1 MSAAGLRVH
10 ARLEHRGVD
19 LDLDLDAGRVLAVLG
34 PNGAGKSTLLSLIA
48 GLVRPDRGRVELH
61 GRVLTDTGS
70 GELVPAHARGVAM
83 LSQQALLFPHLSV
96 AENVAFAPRSRG
108 ETRSAARAIA
118 SRWLREVDAEP
129 LAGRRPSQ
137 LSGGQAQRVAIARAL
152 AADPRLLLLDEPM
165 AALDVGSAPAVRR
178 LLRRILR
185 EEQRTA
191 VLVTHDVLDALALA
205 DHVIVIESGR
215 IVERGSVRDVLT
227 SPRSAFAARMAGVN
241 LVSGTIAEPG
251 LLLTDWGTTLS
262 GIGETAVGS
271 DAVALF
277 RPGAVAVH
285 LEPPEHASPR
295 NVIAVTIAD
304 LDVHGTTVRIR
315 GTDHPDGSI
324 GPAADVTAAAVADL
338 DLAPGQ
344 HVYFVVKTQELE
356 LHPALAP

>member
-1 MSAAGLRVH
+1 MSGLRVH
-10 ARLEHRGVD
+10 ARLDHRGVE
-19 LDLDLDAGRVLAVLG
+19 LDVELDAGQVLAVLG
-34 PNGAGKSTLLSLIA
+34 PNGAGKSTLLALIA
-48 GLVRPDRGRVELH
+48 GLVRPDHGRVELD
-61 GRVLTDTGS
+61 GRALTDTTT
-70 GELVPAHARGVAM
+70 GEFLPAHARGVAM

-108 ETRSAARAIA
+108 ENRSAAREIA
-118 SRWLREVDAEP
+118 TRWLRDVDAEP

-205 DHVIVIESGR
+205 DHVIVLESGR
-215 IVERGSVRDVLT
+215 IVERGTVREVLT
-227 SPRSAFAARMAGVN
+227 TPRSDFAARMAGVN
-241 LVSGTIAEPG
+241 LVPGTITEPG
-251 LLLTDWGTTLS
+251 LLRTPWGTTLS
-262 GIGETAVGS
+262 GIGDAEAGTE
-271 DAVALF
+271 AVALF

-295 NVIAVTIAD
+295 NVIPVTVAE
-304 LDVHGTTVRIR
+304 LDVHGNTVRIR
-315 GTDHPDGSI
+315 GADHPDGST

-344 HVYFVVKTQELE
+344 HVYFVVKTQEME